1 MPKINGIIW
10 TNTEKLD
17 NLRRQYKGLK
27 VLNKKSLM
35 RKLPY
40 DAPLDTYHTKRKE
53 NNVLLILDSLVN
65 LTKWQRENLSQI
77 NRIQGYRH

>member
-27 VLNKKSLM
+27 VLYKKSPM

-40 DAPLDTYHTKRKE
+40 DVPLDSYHTKRKE
-53 NNVLLILDSLVN
+53 NNVLLILYSLVN
-65 LTKWQRENLSQI
+65 LTKWRRENLSQI
-77 NRIQGYRH
+77 NRIQGCRH